1 MRAATCCH
9 GAAYRGDFRALVGKP
24 HRRRKQPSLLRLAS
38 QTSENLGNML
48 TRWLAFLSSIY
59 DKGILSETRQYVHLS
74 PTKEIATKVGSRH
87 GKPYVLGIDCKRMV
101 SDGIKF
107 YLSRNG
113 VWLTKYVD
121 PKYLLTI

>member
-1 MRAATCCH
+1 MIKAFSVRIAN
-9 GAAYRGDFRALVGKP
+9 
-24 HRRRKQPSLLRLAS
+24 
-38 QTSENLGNML
+38 TSICL
-48 TRWLAFLSSIY
+48 
-59 DKGILSETRQYVHLS
+59 Q
-74 PTKEIATKVGSRH
+74 TKEIATKVGSRH

-113 VWLTKYVD
+113 VWLTKHVD

>member
-1 MRAATCCH
+1 
-9 GAAYRGDFRALVGKP
+9 
-24 HRRRKQPSLLRLAS
+24 
-38 QTSENLGNML
+38 ML

-59 DKGILSETRQYVHLS
+59 DKGILCETHQYVHLS

-113 VWLTKYVD
+113 VRLTKYVAPFLD
-121 PKYLLTI
+121 